1 MTEMVTKLISIVNRK
16 LTNFLK
22 HFVALVKDEDLKVR
36 EVEVTTLY
44 KLEDSAWSAYDDVW
58 LLASLKEGHMVVQGD
73 TAINDL
79 SADIWHL
86 ALESN
91 ELFFDLVGEF
101 SIMTKN
107 KSRAGLRID
116 WKLM

>member
-1 MTEMVTKLISIVNRK
+1 
-16 LTNFLK
+16 
-22 HFVALVKDEDLKVR
+22 
-36 EVEVTTLY
+36 
-44 KLEDSAWSAYDDVW
+44 VW
-58 LLASLKEGHMVVQGD
+58 LFASLKEGHMVVQGD

-79 SADIWHL
+79 SADVWHL
-86 ALESN
+86 ALDSN